1 MSKMYTLSDPRRT
14 IDACRLNDVI
24 HVTTLVSRQLRTCC
38 GLNVDRDDLLILRQ
52 RPKDISCPKCKE
64 LYEAQEV

>member
-1 MSKMYTLSDPRRT
+1 MSKLYTLRDPRRT

-38 GLNVDRDDLLILRQ
+38 GLDVDRDDLLILRQ
-52 RPKDISCPKCKE
+52 RPEDITCPKCKE
-64 LYEAQEV
+64 LEG